1 VTEPKSP
8 RVVIQRLLTESG
20 KGQWDGLADLY
31 AEDATVSHPL
41 AADQTAPL
49 QGRAAL
55 RAHFQR
61 LAASGVRLTVRD
73 LVIHQSTD
81 PEIVIADFTYDGAD
95 SDGIGFSM
103 PACFIWRVR
112 NGQVVEAR
120 DFLGPRV
127 AAPARANKA
136 IVAGAFAAWAAGSG
150 SFFDIVAEDVSW
162 TVMGSGSSAG
172 LYQGK
177 AAFMERIAGPFATQ
191 LVGELR
197 PTLLGIWVEA
207 DDVVVRWSSSATTVD
222 GTAYRNAYVFI
233 LTLRDGLVVAA
244 EEFLDLP
251 AFELVWSKGRAAFSS
266 REKV

>member
-1 VTEPKSP
+1 MTEPKSP
-8 RVVIQRLLTESG
+8 RAVIEQFLTDIG
-20 KGQWDGLADLY
+20 KAQWDGLADLF
-31 AEDATVSHPL
+31 AEDVTVSYPL
-41 AADQTAPL
+41 AADQTASL
-49 QGRAAL
+49 RGRAAL

-61 LAASGVRLTVRD
+61 LAARGVRLTARD
-73 LVIHQSTD
+73 LVIHEATD
-81 PEIVIADFTYDGAD
+81 PEIVIADLTYDGVD
-95 SDGIGFSM
+95 CDGTGFTM

-112 NGQVVEAR
+112 NERVVEAR

-127 AAPARANKA
+127 AAPAQANRA
-136 IVAGAFAAWAAGSG
+136 IVAGAFAAWAEGAG

-162 TVMGSGSSAG
+162 TVMGSGASAG

-177 AAFMERIAGPFATQ
+177 ATFMERIAGPFATQ
-191 LVGELR
+191 LVGELA
-197 PTLLGIWVEA
+197 PTLLGIWLEG

-251 AFELVWSKGRAAFSS
+251 AFERVWNKGRVASSS
-266 REKV
+266 RGKV